1 MVSSPAPSRAARVL
15 VAEDDDDTLG
25 LLSRWLIRRGYGVIA
40 ATNWNDALRLVHA
53 ERPDIIILDWVM
65 PGDQGHEVC
74 RKIKAD
80 PETAEI
86 PVVMLT
92 AKSHEDDVS
101 TGFRVGADEYVT
113 KPFDLAELEN
123 LMRRVLRVA

>member
-1 MVSSPAPSRAARVL
+1 
-15 VAEDDDDTLG
+15 
-25 LLSRWLIRRGYGVIA
+25 
-40 ATNWNDALRLVHA
+40 
-53 ERPDIIILDWVM
+53 M
-65 PGDQGHEVC
+65 PGEQGHEVC
-74 RKIKAD
+74 RKIKAA